1 MNNIFEIAGIGIVS
15 SAVIIILKQYRPE
28 FAFSASL
35 ICGIILLL
43 YSVISFSEINE
54 TLKEIILFSGIENE
68 KYEILFRCL
77 GISIVSKIASEAC
90 SECGQGSI
98 SSKIDLAGKTI
109 ILLTAMPLFTEII
122 EIIRNLTEL

>member
-15 SAVIIILKQYRPE
+15 SAIIIILKQYRPE

-54 TLKEIILFSGIENE
+54 TLKEIILISGIENE

>member
-54 TLKEIILFSGIENE
+54 TLKEIILISGIENE

-98 SSKIDLAGKTI
+98 SSKIDLSGKTI

>member
-54 TLKEIILFSGIENE
+54 TLKEIIEISGIENE

-109 ILLTAMPLFTEII
+109 ILFTAMPLFTEII

>member
-54 TLKEIILFSGIENE
+54 TLKEIILISGIENE

-122 EIIRNLTEL
+122 EIIRNLTEI

>member
-15 SAVIIILKQYRPE
+15 SAIIIILKQYRPE

-54 TLKEIILFSGIENE
+54 TLKEIIAISGIENE

-109 ILLTAMPLFTEII
+109 ILFTAMPLFTEII

>member
-54 TLKEIILFSGIENE
+54 TLKEIILISGIENE

-109 ILLTAMPLFTEII
+109 ILFTAMPLFTEII
-122 EIIRNLTEL
+122 EIILNLTEI

>member
-15 SAVIIILKQYRPE
+15 SAIIIILKQYRPE

-54 TLKEIILFSGIENE
+54 TLKEIIAISGIENE

-90 SECGQGSI
+90 NECGQGSI

-109 ILLTAMPLFTEII
+109 ILFTAMPLFTEII

>member
-54 TLKEIILFSGIENE
+54 TLKEIIAISGIENE

>member
-15 SAVIIILKQYRPE
+15 SAIIIILKQYRPE

-54 TLKEIILFSGIENE
+54 TLKEIIEISGIENE

-109 ILLTAMPLFTEII
+109 ILFTAMPLFTEII

>member
-15 SAVIIILKQYRPE
+15 SAVILILKQYRPE

-54 TLKEIILFSGIENE
+54 TLKEIILISGIENE

-109 ILLTAMPLFTEII
+109 ILFTAMPLFTEII
-122 EIIRNLTEL
+122 EIIRNLTEI

>member
-54 TLKEIILFSGIENE
+54 TLKEIILISGIENE

>member
-54 TLKEIILFSGIENE
+54 TLKEIIAISGIENE

-122 EIIRNLTEL
+122 EIIRNLTEI

>member
-54 TLKEIILFSGIENE
+54 TLKEIILISGIENE

-77 GISIVSKIASEAC
+77 GISIVSKSV
-90 SECGQGSI
+90 
-98 SSKIDLAGKTI
+98 
-109 ILLTAMPLFTEII
+109 
-122 EIIRNLTEL
+122 

>member
-15 SAVIIILKQYRPE
+15 SAIIIILKQYRPE

-54 TLKEIILFSGIENE
+54 TLKEIIAISGIENE

-77 GISIVSKIASEAC
+77 GISIVSKIASESC

-122 EIIRNLTEL
+122 GIIRNLTEI

>member
-15 SAVIIILKQYRPE
+15 SAIIIILKQYRPE

-54 TLKEIILFSGIENE
+54 TLKEIIAISGIENE

-90 SECGQGSI
+90 CECGQGSI

-122 EIIRNLTEL
+122 GIIRNLTEI

>member
-54 TLKEIILFSGIENE
+54 TLKEIIEISGIENE

>member
-54 TLKEIILFSGIENE
+54 TLKEIILISGIENE

-109 ILLTAMPLFTEII
+109 ILFTAMPLFTEII
-122 EIIRNLTEL
+122 EIIRNLTEI